1 MKSDDKIELSF
12 IIPTF
17 NSQATIVAAVSSLLK
32 LRNVTSEI
40 IIVDDGSTDDTI
52 RRINSV
58 LLANKPG
65 PSIRVLQEAH
75 AGAGAARN
83 MGIENAK
90 GKYLMFVDADDCV
103 INCEKIEREIRQET
117 AEVIVFSKAIQA
129 NQKRTRDELIADNLG
144 LNLNGVFDSGPVSKL
159 YNRRF
164 IVEHNIRFLSEVK
177 IGEDLVFNLD
187 VLSQARDVRLVS
199 GGVYQVNNSATSITH
214 SLYGAQL
221 VADTNRLM
229 AAVVRERLLVAGVS
243 DQLVTQFVYKQFLM
257 LLVKLAKSESS
268 VMECVRLLKQS
279 RLGQSE
285 LQSLPSKQAFTW
297 TQRTVLKLA
306 HQMPLV
312 LPILIWLLRHRANRK
327 KESARFII

>member
-12 IIPTF
+12 IMPTF

-40 IIVDDGSTDDTI
+40 IIVDDGSTDDTL

-58 LLANKPG
+58 LLADTPD
-65 PSIRVLQEAH
+65 PSIRILQEAH

-83 MGIENAK
+83 VGIENAK

-103 INCEKIEREIRQET
+103 INCEKIEREIRQEP

-129 NQKRTRDELIADNLG
+129 NQPRTRDELIADNLG

-187 VLSQARDVRLVS
+187 VLSQARDVRLIG
-199 GGVYQVNNSATSITH
+199 GGVYQVNNSAASITH

-221 VADTNRLM
+221 VADTNSLM
-229 AAVVRERLLVAGVS
+229 AVVRERLLVAGVS

-257 LLVKLAKSESS
+257 LSVKLAKSESS
-268 VMECVRLLKQS
+268 VTECVRLLKQS

-306 HQMPLV
+306 YQMPLV

-327 KESARFII
+327 KETARFII

>member
-1 MKSDDKIELSF
+1 M
-12 IIPTF
+12 PTF

-32 LRNVTSEI
+32 LRNVIFEI

-58 LLANKPG
+58 LLADKPG

-83 MGIENAK
+83 VGIENAK

-129 NQKRTRDELIADNLG
+129 NQSRSWDELIADNLG

-164 IVEHNIRFLSEVK
+164 IVKHNIRFLREVK

-187 VLSQARDVRLVS
+187 VLSQARDVRLVC

-221 VADTNRLM
+221 VVDTNRLM
-229 AAVVRERLLVAGVS
+229 AVVRERLLVAGVS
-243 DQLVTQFVYKQFLM
+243 DQLATQFVYKQFLM

-268 VMECVRLLKQS
+268 VTECVRLLKQS

-306 HQMPLV
+306 YQVPLV

-327 KESARFII
+327 KETAHFII

>member
-12 IIPTF
+12 IMPTF

-32 LRNVTSEI
+32 LRHVTSEI

-52 RRINSV
+52 RRINSA
-58 LLANKPG
+58 LLTDKPDS
-65 PSIRVLQEAH
+65 SIRVLQEAH

-83 MGIENAK
+83 VGIENAK

-103 INCEKIEREIRQET
+103 ISCETIEKKIRQET
-117 AEVIVFSKAIQA
+117 AELLVFSKAIQG
-129 NQKRTRDELIADNLG
+129 NQQRTRDELIADNLG

-164 IVEHNIRFLSEVK
+164 IVKHNIRFLSEVK

-187 VLSQARDVRLVS
+187 VLSHSRDVRLVS
-199 GGVYQVNNSATSITH
+199 GGVYQVNNSAASITH
-214 SLYGAQL
+214 SLYGDQL
-221 VADTNRLM
+221 VADTNRLV
-229 AAVVRERLLVAGVS
+229 AVVHERLLVAGVS
-243 DQLVTQFVYKQFLM
+243 AQLETQFVYKQFLM

-268 VMECVRLLKQS
+268 VAECVRLLKQS
-279 RLGQSE
+279 RLGQCE
-285 LQSLPSKQAFTW
+285 LQAFPSKQAFTW

-306 HQMPLV
+306 YQVPLV
-312 LPILIWLLRHRANRK
+312 LPILIWLLRYRSNRK
-327 KESARFII
+327 KETARFII